1 MNLTYK
7 DIIYNYKPISI
18 VFKNDENIYNTIS
31 LANAIFLYIKTIN
44 FM

>member
-18 VFKNDENIYNTIS
+18 VFKNDENIYKYY
-31 LANAIFLYIKTIN
+31 IFSKRYLSIY
-44 FM
+44 